1 MHFQSESEAAK
12 KRTELRALETL
23 LTFKSAFDDDF
34 EQLRSNS
41 LKDGKCLLEFS
52 DERSHVWH
60 LSQIQ
65 CDSVFFWVM
74 ANCSL

>member
-1 MHFQSESEAAK
+1 MHFQAETEAAK

-34 EQLRSNS
+34 EQLQSHS
-41 LKDGKCLLEFS
+41 LKDGKCLLESS

-60 LSQIQ
+60 LSQIH